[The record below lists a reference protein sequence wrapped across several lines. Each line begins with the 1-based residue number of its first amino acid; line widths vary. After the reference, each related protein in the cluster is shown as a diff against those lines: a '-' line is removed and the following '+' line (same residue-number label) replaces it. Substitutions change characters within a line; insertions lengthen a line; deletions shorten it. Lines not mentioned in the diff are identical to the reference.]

1 MDMDVCAEQI
11 EKILIRVNALNI
23 KFNSQADQ
31 RLADELHESIVE
43 SLESLLDLVMDE
55 DCDVN
60 E

>member
-1 MDMDVCAEQI
+1 MDVCAEQI